1 MMIQNCLKLLN
12 ELSSIENEISIMK
25 NKILE
30 HELDVDYE
38 NLLNKIVNQIADQ

>member
-12 ELSSIENEISIMK
+12 ELSSIENDISIMK

-30 HELDVDYE
+30 LELDVDYE